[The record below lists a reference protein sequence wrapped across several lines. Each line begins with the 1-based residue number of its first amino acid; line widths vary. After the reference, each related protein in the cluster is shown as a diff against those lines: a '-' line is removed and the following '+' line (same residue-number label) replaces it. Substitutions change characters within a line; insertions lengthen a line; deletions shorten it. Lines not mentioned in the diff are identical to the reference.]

1 MSGDVVKAGA
11 GTLALKGELA
21 ELLGDQLG
29 LGDLTAGVNVG
40 FPVLSIKGKV
50 FHIREAGET
59 ELVTKPDDDTEP
71 ASSLEIV
78 LIKANANVSKVYYEE
93 GYVEGSDTPPT
104 CYSNDGKVPAED
116 SEDRQCATCAKCPNN
131 AWGSRITE
139 SGKKGKACSDSRRV
153 AIAAAG
159 DLERVMLLRV
169 PAASLKPL
177 MQYGQTL
184 TKKGVPYQAI
194 VTKIG
199 FDHTVAHPLLT
210 FKPVRPITVDE
221 ARVVKEMILSETTE
235 AILHGGNAAQ
245 TAAEVAADGAAD
257 PELDNAVAGAEDA
270 AAVLGEAVAHTPVAE
285 PEPTPPPA
293 EAKPAAPKATR
304 TRKAADTPKKEP
316 EAVAPASSP
325 TTNTDMDA
333 ELDRLLNGGFDN

>member
-1 MSGDVVKAGA
+1 MSGEIATRGAGA
-11 GTLALKGELA
+11 LALSGEMA

-29 LGDLTAGVNVG
+29 LGDLTQGVNVG

-50 FHIREAGET
+50 FHIREGGET
-59 ELVTKPDDDTEP
+59 ELVTKPDDETEP
-71 ASSLEIV
+71 ATSLEVV
-78 LIKANANVSKVYYEE
+78 LIKANSNVSKVYYDAGFE
-93 GYVEGSDTPPT
+93 EGSDSPPT

-116 SEDRQCATCAKCPNN
+116 SEEKQCSTCAKCPKN

-139 SGKKGKACSDSRRV
+139 SGKKGKACADSRRV

-194 VTKIG
+194 VTKLG
-199 FDHTVAHPLLT
+199 FDYTVAHPLLT
-210 FKPVRPITVDE
+210 FKPVRPITVEE
-221 ARVVKEMILSETTE
+221 ARVVKEMIVSDVTE

-245 TAAEVAADGAAD
+245 TAAEVAADGVD
-257 PELDNAVAGAEDA
+257 PELDNAVAGAEA
-270 AAVLGEAVAHTPVAE
+270 ATAVLGETVAAAPVTE
-285 PEPTPPPA
+285 PEAPPPA
-293 EAKPAAPKATR
+293 PAPEPAAPKATR

-316 EAVAPASSP
+316 EAVAPASTP

-333 ELDRLLNGGFDN
+333 ELARLLGDGFDN